1 MKCVSYTGGL
11 GNKALGQ
18 VDRLKDDVAHK
29 LVSQGKA
36 TYIPKK
42 VYRDAI
48 VNSSS
53 G

>member
-1 MKCVSYTGGL
+1 MKCISYTGGY

-42 VYRDAI
+42 VYRNAI
-48 VNSSS
+48 VNFLK